1 METSE
6 PGAEGKPTLGR
17 VGSTFVISLFAVF
30 ALMFGLAYLGEG
42 ISRLIATSSESYS
55 SFILLIQLALTFSN
69 LLFGVASLVI
79 GVGLFFRKEWARKAW
94 LVLSILTLV
103 TALHLTAMQILAD
116 YSDLGRVYGWIGLL
130 IFVSAISW
138 VYLTKATIK
147 ASFR

>member
-1 METSE
+1 MGTFER
-6 PGAEGKPTLGR
+6 GAEGKPTLR

-30 ALMFGLAYLGEG
+30 ALMFGLAQLVEG
-42 ISRLIATSSESYS
+42 ISTLIAIPSGRYS
-55 SFILLIQLALTFSN
+55 SFVLLIQLALTFSN

-116 YSDLGRVYGWIGLL
+116 YTNLGRVFGWIGLL
-130 IFVSAISW
+130 IFVSAISL
-138 VYLTKATIK
+138 VYLTKAPIK